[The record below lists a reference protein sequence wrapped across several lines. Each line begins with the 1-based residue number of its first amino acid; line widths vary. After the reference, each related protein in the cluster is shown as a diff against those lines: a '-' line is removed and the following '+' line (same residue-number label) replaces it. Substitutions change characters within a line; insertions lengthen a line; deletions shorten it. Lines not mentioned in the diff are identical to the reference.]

1 MTLKINEFLI
11 LEYPTDLLSIYKVL
25 SFSLTNKTA
34 IVDVF
39 PEFYVD
45 LFERNSLFYAI
56 PNVK

>member
-1 MTLKINEFLI
+1 MTLKINEFFI

-34 IVDVF
+34 IVAVF
-39 PEFYVD
+39 PEFYGD
-45 LFERNSLFYAI
+45 LFERNSLFCAI

>member
-34 IVDVF
+34 IVAVF
-39 PEFYVD
+39 PEFYGD
-45 LFERNSLFYAI
+45 LFERNSLFGAI